1 MLSAGRRIPVRL
13 QQSVASAPSS
23 HLLRHAV
30 AINGNGAAAHLHPLA
45 QQQARTFF
53 GLRDLLFGKKD
64 EAAADDKKAPV
75 AATVKANDGTS
86 SVNAAA
92 AAAADAA
99 ASEAAEAV
107 PQEKLVGSLDETNFS
122 VGKYARLADG
132 SVMATC
138 GKTMV
143 LTTAVSSVGGKRG
156 RDFLPLMVD
165 YRVKYYA
172 TGLIPDT
179 AKRTEFSGTDEE
191 ILQSRVVDRVI
202 RPLFPRD
209 YFDDTQVIATVQSL
223 DPNNDPLI
231 VAINSTSAALAVSDI
246 PWNGPVGA
254 VRVVEI
260 DGQLVVNP
268 TKQQRDIATLDIL
281 YAANETR
288 TLMIEASG
296 EEITED
302 RMAEALKFAHDAVG
316 PIIETQ
322 EKLVKQFGKPKRSYM
337 RLIVDDEV
345 MEKAKETGLEE
356 AKLVLST
363 PKLTKV
369 ERQEGEKH
377 VYGKIIST
385 LREHF
390 QGRDFDDAQFQ
401 MAAHDVFQQALREQ
415 ILSGDKNARYDGRSP
430 FTIRPLKVETDVLPM
445 AHGSSVFTRG
455 DTQALC
461 SVTLGPLDRG
471 LKVRSAQMDPTKDI
485 PLKHAMLHYE
495 FPPYCVNETG
505 RVGGVNRRMI
515 GHGALAEKA
524 LVPVIPSIDQFPYT
538 VRMTSETM
546 GSDGSSSMATVC
558 GVSLALMDAGVPI
571 KAPVAGISI
580 GLITEGDPFD
590 GEKEI
595 KNYRLITDILG
606 TEDHYG
612 DMDFKIAGTDTGI
625 TAIQLDVKLPGIP
638 LDILCKGIHYAKK
651 ARTNILRKMNA
662 TIAEPR
668 KELKNSP
675 TGEINIGLEFSIP
688 VSSIGVLI
696 GAGGSNIR
704 ELERTFEVTVSID
717 RKTGALRVVGLPEN
731 AENAKQSILDQ
742 TAQAND
748 AFFKRGA
755 KYMMRVHEVMDFGA
769 VLESTSPSK
778 NRGFVHIT
786 ELAHYRVENI
796 HDVISV
802 GQELEF
808 ECIQEGFSGK
818 MSLKTLL
825 PGSSSSTASNASE
838 SSTSQ
843 QDATPHKRP
852 SNQRR
857 SKGSHAGKL
866 STPRM
871 GGSVHRRPHSPQRS
885 SSSSDATN

>member
-1 MLSAGRRIPVRL
+1 MLRAGRRFPARL
-13 QQSVASAPSS
+13 QQQQQASRI
-23 HLLRHAV
+23 LQRF
-30 AINGNGAAAHLHPLA
+30 NGNGVASTTSSNSMSQYHVHQH
-45 QQQARTFF
+45 QQMRSFF
-53 GLRDLLFGKKD
+53 GLRDMLFGKKED
-64 EAAADDKKAPV
+64 AVVEDKKQKAAAATKSSNTPAAAVAATDDVATPAAPV
-75 AATVKANDGTS
+75 AAPAISG
-86 SVNAAA
+86 
-92 AAAADAA
+92 
-99 ASEAAEAV
+99 
-107 PQEKLVGSLDETNFS
+107 KLVGSLDETTFS

-143 LTTAVSSVGGKRG
+143 LTTAVSAVGGKRG
-156 RDFLPLMVD
+156 HDFLPLMVD

-209 YFDDTQVIATVQSL
+209 YYDDTQVIATVQSL
-223 DPNNDPLI
+223 DAENDPLL

-260 DGQLVVNP
+260 DGQLIVNP
-268 TKQQRDIATLDIL
+268 TQKQRDIATLDIL
-281 YAANETR
+281 YAANEIR

-296 EEITED
+296 DEITEE
-302 RMAEALKFAHDAVG
+302 RMAEALQFAHDAVG
-316 PIIETQ
+316 PVIETQ
-322 EKLVKQFGKPKRSYM
+322 KQLVKQFGKEKRSYT
-337 RLIVDDEV
+337 RLVMDPEV
-345 MEKAKETGLEE
+345 MEKAKEAGLEE
-356 AKLVLST
+356 ANLVLSS

-369 ERQEGEKH
+369 ERQVGEKH

-390 QGRDFDDAQFQ
+390 HGRKMDDNLFQ
-401 MAAHDVFQQALREQ
+401 AAAHDVFQFALREQ
-415 ILSGDKNARYDGRSP
+415 ILKGDKNSRYDGRSV

-471 LKVRSAQMDPTKDI
+471 LKVRSALMDPSKDI
-485 PLKHAMLHYE
+485 PMKHAMLHYE

-524 LVPVIPSIDQFPYT
+524 LLPVIPSIDDFPYT

-612 DMDFKIAGTDTGI
+612 DMDFKIAGTDAGI
-625 TAIQLDVKLPGIP
+625 TAIQLDVKLPGVP

-662 TIAEPR
+662 TISEPR
-668 KELKNSP
+668 QELKNSSTGALNVGVEFTIP
-675 TGEINIGLEFSIP
+675 TG
-688 VSSIGVLI
+688 SIGTVI
-696 GAGGSNIR
+696 GAGGTNIR
-704 ELERTFEVTVSID
+704 DLERTFEVTVSID
-717 RKTGALRVVGLPEN
+717 RRAGIIRVVGSPEN
-731 AENAKQSILDQ
+731 AENAKERILSQ
-742 TAQAND
+742 TSALEGAD
-748 AFFKRGA
+748 SFFKRGTM
-755 KYMMRVHEVMDFGA
+755 YSMRVTEVMDFGA
-769 VLESTSPSK
+769 ILESTTPSK

-786 ELAHYRVENI
+786 ELAVGRVENI
-796 HDVISV
+796 RDVVAV

-808 ECIQEGFSGK
+808 QCIQEGPSGK
-818 MSLKTLL
+818 MSLKALL
-825 PGSSSSTASNASE
+825 PSGSDSSSQQE
-838 SSTSQ
+838 SSTQ
-843 QDATPHKRP
+843 NRRP
-852 SNQRR
+852 SMQRR
-857 SKGSHAGKL
+857 SKGPHAGSK
-866 STPRM
+866 SGAPRR
-871 GGSVHRRPHSPQRS
+871 SQSPHR
-885 SSSSDATN
+885 SSSSDANSQ

>member
-1 MLSAGRRIPVRL
+1 MLRAGRRFPTRL
-13 QQSVASAPSS
+13 QQTAR
-23 HLLRHAV
+23 LLQCV
-30 AINGNGAAAHLHPLA
+30 NGNGVASTTTAMSRYHVH
-45 QQQARTFF
+45 QHHQHMQTRSFF
-53 GLRDLLFGKKD
+53 GLRDMLFGKKD
-64 EAAADDKKAPV
+64 YAAVEDKKKAEEETKNTSISVAATEDATAPAAPV
-75 AATVKANDGTS
+75 AAP
-86 SVNAAA
+86 
-92 AAAADAA
+92 A
-99 ASEAAEAV
+99 ASE
-107 PQEKLVGSLDETNFS
+107 KIVGSLDETSFS

-143 LTTAVSSVGGKRG
+143 LTTAVSMAGGKRG

-165 YRVKYYA
+165 YRIKYYA

-191 ILQSRVVDRVI
+191 ILHSRVVDRVI

-209 YFDDTQVIATVQSL
+209 YYDDTQVIATVQSL
-223 DPNNDPLI
+223 DADNDPLV

-268 TKQQRDIATLDIL
+268 TQKQRDIATLDIL

-296 EEITED
+296 DEIAEV
-302 RMAEALKFAHDAVG
+302 RMAKALRFAHDAVG
-316 PIIETQ
+316 PVIETQ
-322 EKLVKQFGKPKRSYM
+322 KQLVKQFGKEKRTYT
-337 RLIVDDEV
+337 RLVVDPEI
-345 MEKAKETGLEE
+345 MEKAKEAGLEE
-356 AKLVLST
+356 ANLVLSS
-363 PKLTKV
+363 PKLTKA
-369 ERQEGEKH
+369 ERHEGEKH

-390 QGRDFDDAQFQ
+390 HGRNIDDSFLQA
-401 MAAHDVFQQALREQ
+401 AAHDVFQFALREQ
-415 ILSGDKNARYDGRSP
+415 ILTVDKNSRYDGRSV
-430 FTIRPLKVETDVLPM
+430 FTIRPLKAETEVLPM

-471 LKVRSAQMDPTKDI
+471 LKVRSALMDPSKDI
-485 PLKHAMLHYE
+485 PMKHAMLHYE

-524 LVPVIPSIDQFPYT
+524 LIPVIPSIDEFPYT

-590 GEKEI
+590 GKKEI

-606 TEDHYG
+606 MEDHYG
-612 DMDFKIAGTDTGI
+612 DMDFKIAGTDAGI
-625 TAIQLDVKLPGIP
+625 TAIQLDVKLPGVP

-662 TIAEPR
+662 TISEPR
-668 KELKNSP
+668 QTLKNSP
-675 TGEINIGLEFSIP
+675 TGAINVGVEFTIP
-688 VSSIGVLI
+688 KDSIGVVI

-704 ELERTFEVTVSID
+704 DLERTFEVTISID
-717 RKTGALRVVGLPEN
+717 RRAGTIRVVGSLEN
-731 AENAKQSILDQ
+731 AENAKECILSQ
-742 TAQAND
+742 TSAPDSAD
-748 AFFKRGA
+748 AFFKRGS
-755 KYMMRVHEVMDFGA
+755 KYTMRVTEVMDFGA
-769 VLESTSPSK
+769 ILESIAPSK
-778 NRGFVHIT
+778 YRGFVHIT
-786 ELAHYRVENI
+786 ELAVGRVENI

-808 ECIQEGFSGK
+808 QCIQEGAFGK
-818 MSLKTLL
+818 MSLKALL
-825 PGSSSSTASNASE
+825 PGGSDSSSAQQE
-838 SSTSQ
+838 SSKSTQ
-843 QDATPHKRP
+843 NRRP
-852 SNQRR
+852 SMQRR
-857 SKGSHAGKL
+857 SKGPHAGGSK
-866 STPRM
+866 SGAPRR
-871 GGSVHRRPHSPQRS
+871 SQSPHRS
-885 SSSSDATN
+885 SSSSDASSQ

>member
-1 MLSAGRRIPVRL
+1 MSRYHVH
-13 QQSVASAPSS
+13 QQHMQTRS
-23 HLLRHAV
+23 
-30 AINGNGAAAHLHPLA
+30 
-45 QQQARTFF
+45 FF
-53 GLRDLLFGKKD
+53 GLRDMLFGKKD
-64 EAAADDKKAPV
+64 EAVVEDKKKTEATSATTPTAAAVAATEDAAAPV
-75 AATVKANDGTS
+75 AA
-86 SVNAAA
+86 
-92 AAAADAA
+92 
-99 ASEAAEAV
+99 
-107 PQEKLVGSLDETNFS
+107 PEKIVGSLDETSFS

-143 LTTAVSSVGGKRG
+143 LTTAVSMVGGKRG
-156 RDFLPLMVD
+156 HDFLPLMVD

-209 YFDDTQVIATVQSL
+209 YYDDTQVIVTVQSL
-223 DPNNDPLI
+223 DADNDPLI

-268 TKQQRDIATLDIL
+268 TQKQRDIATLDIL
-281 YAANETR
+281 YAANEIR

-296 EEITED
+296 DEITEE
-302 RMAEALKFAHDAVG
+302 RMAEALQFAHNAVG
-316 PIIETQ
+316 PVIETQ
-322 EKLVKQFGKPKRSYM
+322 KQLVKQFGKEKRTYTRM
-337 RLIVDDEV
+337 VVDPEI
-345 MEKAKETGLEE
+345 MEKAKEVGLEE
-356 AKLVLST
+356 ANLVLSS
-363 PKLTKV
+363 PKHTKA
-369 ERQEGEKH
+369 ERQKGEKH

-390 QGRDFDDAQFQ
+390 HGRNIDDSLFQ
-401 MAAHDVFQQALREQ
+401 AAAHDVFQFALREQ
-415 ILSGDKNARYDGRSP
+415 ILTGDKNSRYDGRSV

-471 LKVRSAQMDPTKDI
+471 LKVRSALMDPSKDI
-485 PLKHAMLHYE
+485 PMKHAMLHYE

-524 LVPVIPSIDQFPYT
+524 LIPVIPSIDEFPYT

-571 KAPVAGISI
+571 KAQVAGISI

-590 GEKEI
+590 GGKEI

-625 TAIQLDVKLPGIP
+625 TAIQLDVKLPGVP

-662 TIAEPR
+662 TISEPR
-668 KELKNSP
+668 QALKNSSTGAINVGVEFTIP
-675 TGEINIGLEFSIP
+675 TG
-688 VSSIGVLI
+688 SIGAVI

-704 ELERTFEVTVSID
+704 DLERTFEVTVSID
-717 RKTGALRVVGLPEN
+717 RRAGTIRVVGSPEN
-731 AENAKQSILDQ
+731 AENAKERILSQ
-742 TAQAND
+742 TSALDGAD
-748 AFFKRGA
+748 AFFKQGT
-755 KYMMRVHEVMDFGA
+755 KYTMRVTEVMDFGA
-769 VLESTSPSK
+769 ILESTAPSK

-786 ELAHYRVENI
+786 ELAVGRVENI
-796 HDVISV
+796 HDVVSV

-808 ECIQEGFSGK
+808 QCIQEGLSGK
-818 MSLKTLL
+818 MSLKALL
-825 PGSSSSTASNASE
+825 SGGTDSNSSQQE
-838 SSTSQ
+838 SSNSTQ
-843 QDATPHKRP
+843 NRRP
-852 SNQRR
+852 SMQRR
-857 SKGSHAGKL
+857 SKGPHASKSGA
-866 STPRM
+866 P
-871 GGSVHRRPHSPQRS
+871 HRS
-885 SSSSDATN
+885 